1 MVYTLIASFGWHNG
15 CISIAIHWTST
26 QVACWL
32 IRVHSSPVNYII
44 THHIIQIIGN
54 KRTCASVFKMFTMSF
69 MHESHRRG
77 SCGSW
82 GAKPTKTIND
92 EASMESKQIFTCM
105 LIIYTSAEVCEH
117 VACLWDSF
125 VIICS
130 YSSSPSFPVIFFPL
144 LRTFSTLDHPLSYFW
159 GFGVLSRENS
169 LLNVHLMM
177 MMQLKTF
184 LFQSCYGLHDW
195 LHRFRL
201 IVIVQCPCN
210 SLLWQRHLNHAH
222 SFIHSFMCPFSC
234 RWYSEQFENCMTHH
248 KRISAFNTAVNRSDR
263 AAPCSHSVTYAAVLS
278 TH

>member
-1 MVYTLIASFGWHNG
+1 MTQRLYIDRHP
-15 CISIAIHWTST
+15 IHWTST

-44 THHIIQIIGN
+44 THRIIQIIGN

-105 LIIYTSAEVCEH
+105 LIIYTSAEVCEP

-130 YSSSPSFPVIFFPL
+130 YSSSPSFRHILSTSPYIF
-144 LRTFSTLDHPLSYFW
+144 Y
-159 GFGVLSRENS
+159 SRS
-169 LLNVHLMM
+169 SP
-177 MMQLKTF
+177 F
-184 LFQSCYGLHDW
+184 LFLRVCG
-195 LHRFRL
+195 
-201 IVIVQCPCN
+201 VIPG
-210 SLLWQRHLNHAH
+210 
-222 SFIHSFMCPFSC
+222 
-234 RWYSEQFENCMTHH
+234 
-248 KRISAFNTAVNRSDR
+248 K
-263 AAPCSHSVTYAAVLS
+263 
-278 TH
+278 